1 MLDNTPASYNTLC
14 FRKNFLEKIKK
25 NNNAKLRIR
34 LEMKNHNM
42 IFSEKLQK
50 DQLYYQVTFINM
62 NILVELLIRVER

>member
-1 MLDNTPASYNTLC
+1 MFQREF
-14 FRKNFLEKIKK
+14 FRKNKK